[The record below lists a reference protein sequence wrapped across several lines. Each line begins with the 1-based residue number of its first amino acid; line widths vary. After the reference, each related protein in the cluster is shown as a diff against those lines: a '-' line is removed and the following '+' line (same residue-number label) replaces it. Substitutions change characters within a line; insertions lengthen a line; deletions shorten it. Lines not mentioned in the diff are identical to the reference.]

1 MHRQRIPNKQGFKD
15 PNQKSPDPTR
25 AKDNER

>member
-15 PNQKSPDPTR
+15 PNQKRPDPTR

>member
-25 AKDNER
+25 LKDNER